1 MVAFIGIKIIR
12 FLRKEERK
20 EERKKERKK
29 RRKIE
34 RKEGHAFII
43 CRQEYLKPFGT
54 SSHM

>member
-1 MVAFIGIKIIR
+1 LVAFIGIKIIR